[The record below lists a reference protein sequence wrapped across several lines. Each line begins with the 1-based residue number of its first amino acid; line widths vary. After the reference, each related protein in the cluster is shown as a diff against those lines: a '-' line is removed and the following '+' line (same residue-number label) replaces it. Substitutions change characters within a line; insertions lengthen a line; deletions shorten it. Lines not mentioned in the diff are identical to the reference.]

1 MDQGLIR
8 ERLLQSQDWSNHTVK
23 VPIRWERP
31 GWQVWEEEEL
41 SLWQAVP
48 RRLGHGLPLQ
58 ISVLRKGWGLWEC
71 GDPGWVWISCCC
83 TFWPAAPCRVFI
95 FLSDALSLALFSRS
109 MWSGSCLEIC
119 PPEMTDSM
127 FSSPVSCLNHSSPPK
142 CEWTVQF
149 LRRLSGRGT
158 ARQDPHDGLSQLVL
172 CTLPLPSWSL
182 LLPDSSRIWP
192 LNSSNSRHSQKSE
205 ARLPFCAL
213 CLFRSF
219 WGLKHTSL

>member
-31 GWQVWEEEEL
+31 GWQVWEEEL

-71 GDPGWVWISCCC
+71 SDPGWVWISCCC

-149 LRRLSGRGT
+149 LRRLSGRGSQ
-158 ARQDPHDGLSQLVL
+158 ARSTWWTLAARPLHTPPPILVPSAPWQLTNL
-172 CTLPLPSWSL
+172 
-182 LLPDSSRIWP
+182 
-192 LNSSNSRHSQKSE
+192 
-205 ARLPFCAL
+205 
-213 CLFRSF
+213 
-219 WGLKHTSL
+219 TS